1 MWDPLRSVW
10 TDGLRRSDPPSG
22 TTGVSLPTHGRGTGV
37 GDLRKTHG
45 RSAGVGDLRK
55 VYSGPCSTSS
65 VGCNGTGHRTGSFNT
80 VHFSYLRTK
89 FGHSN
94 DHVTM

>member
-37 GDLRKTHG
+37 GDLRK
-45 RSAGVGDLRK
+45 
-55 VYSGPCSTSS
+55 VYSGSCSTSL
-65 VGCNGTGHRTGSFNT
+65 VGCGGTGHRTGSFNT